1 MFKKPIIVLTLLFVV
16 AFVIVNC
23 FGSHIFSLRGEGW
36 ANHFLLVFFAT
47 LILLQFVKTF
57 TGKNRPSKTDRFWIP
72 IAVMFLFFVIVIP
85 CVIFAWPAVIGVIA
99 AVLIHIIILL
109 PRKKPN

>member
-23 FGSHIFSLRGEGW
+23 FGSRIFSLRGEIW
-36 ANHFLLVFFAT
+36 ANHFLPVFFAT

-72 IAVMFLFFVIVIP
+72 IAVMFLFFMIVIP
-85 CVIFAWPAVIGVIA
+85 CAIFAWPAVVGGIA
-99 AVLIHIIILL
+99 ACLIQGLIFLS
-109 PRKKPN
+109 KK